1 MSWIAHPP
9 YAYACASMSWAS
21 VASGKCASSKGR
33 MESFHA
39 RSINSSCVKT
49 EYAQALAE
57 LNVIASRTVTPQIH
71 DRNHAVMIAPGCVLT
86 KPHQRKCHH
95 NQRSDNC
102 PLRKASYTK
111 LQPYRMSSN
120 CGHRIFTV
128 LLRVSLYRFC

>member
-49 EYAQALAE
+49 EYALALAE
-57 LNVIASRTVTPQIH
+57 QNVIASRTVTPQNH

-86 KPHQRKCHH
+86 KPHQHKCAS
-95 NQRSDNC
+95 QSM
-102 PLRKASYTK
+102 LRQLPVTQSFYPTE
-111 LQPYRMSSN
+111 
-120 CGHRIFTV
+120 
-128 LLRVSLYRFC
+128 